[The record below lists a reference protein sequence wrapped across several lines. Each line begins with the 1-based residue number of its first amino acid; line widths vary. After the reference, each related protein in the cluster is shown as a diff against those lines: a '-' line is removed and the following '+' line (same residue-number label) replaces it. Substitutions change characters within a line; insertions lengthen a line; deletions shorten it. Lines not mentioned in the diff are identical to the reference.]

1 MSTIRKTQQMY
12 LLEMSS
18 SHEDLR
24 GVKKRDRF
32 KKSDEMSEKE
42 FEYWKD
48 WLNQNEKRLI
58 DEIIR
63 VFDE

>member
-1 MSTIRKTQQMY
+1 
-12 LLEMSS
+12 MSS

-48 WLNQNEKRLI
+48 WLNKNEKRLI
-58 DEIIR
+58 DEIGD
-63 VFDE
+63 VFEQNS

>member
-1 MSTIRKTQQMY
+1 
-12 LLEMSS
+12 MSS

-24 GVKKRDRF
+24 GIKKRDRF

-48 WLNQNEKRLI
+48 WLNKNEKSLI
-58 DEIIR
+58 DEINR